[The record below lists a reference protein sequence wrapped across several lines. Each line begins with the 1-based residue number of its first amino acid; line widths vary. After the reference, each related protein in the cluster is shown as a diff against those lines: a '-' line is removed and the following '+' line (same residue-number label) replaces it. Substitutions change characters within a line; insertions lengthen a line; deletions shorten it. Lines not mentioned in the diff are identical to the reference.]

1 MNVTHIK
8 GFGRLGSFHVTVD
21 TFSHTMWAIC
31 QTGKA
36 SHHVKQHC
44 LECFAIWGIS
54 HTIKTDNA
62 PAYTGKSFHQ
72 FCAIWDIQHFMGIPY
87 NHQG

>member
-1 MNVTHIK
+1 MDITHIK
-8 GFGRLGSFHVTVD
+8 GFGQLGFIHATVD
-21 TFSHTMWAIC
+21 IHAMGATCHT
-31 QTGKA
+31 GEA
-36 SHHVKQHC
+36 SCHVKQHC
-44 LECFAIWGIS
+44 LECFAILGIP